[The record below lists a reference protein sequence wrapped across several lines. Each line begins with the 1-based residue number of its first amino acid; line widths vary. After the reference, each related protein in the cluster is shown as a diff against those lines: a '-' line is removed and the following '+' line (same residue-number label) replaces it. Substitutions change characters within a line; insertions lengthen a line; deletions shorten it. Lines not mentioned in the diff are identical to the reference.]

1 MPASSGAVRELP
13 GIMIAG
19 RRSGTR
25 CSVCTGATTRDQS
38 AHHLCGGSLPA
49 DPREY
54 LTAAVHHI
62 ETRVLRRPQ
71 TLDGIAHRLRPEL
84 AGYLDE
90 AMSYLVDAGAVTFDG
105 GKFTRVASRHRRR
118 PQPEQLDLFELT

>member
-1 MPASSGAVRELP
+1 M
-13 GIMIAG
+13 
-19 RRSGTR
+19 R
-25 CSVCTGATTRDQS
+25 CCVCTGATTRGQT

-62 ETRVLRRPQ
+62 ETRVLCRPR
-71 TLDGIAHRLRPEL
+71 TLDEIAWRLRPEL

-90 AMSYLVDAGAVTFDG
+90 AMSYLADAGAVTFDG
-105 GKFTRVASRHRRR
+105 GKFARVAPRHRRR
-118 PQPEQLDLFELT
+118 PRSIQLGLFELT